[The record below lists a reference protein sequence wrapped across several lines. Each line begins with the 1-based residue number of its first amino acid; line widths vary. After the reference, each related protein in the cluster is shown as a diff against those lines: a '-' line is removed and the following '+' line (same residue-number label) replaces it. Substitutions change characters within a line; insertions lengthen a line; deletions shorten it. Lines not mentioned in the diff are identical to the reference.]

1 MLKGKVILVTG
12 GAQRVGREI
21 VLALA
26 AEGAD
31 VVIHYNRSESE
42 AKQLA
47 DEIGTKFKQIPLL
60 VQADLTRPDE
70 VRKIVPLI
78 LKEKGGIFA
87 IINNASVYSEKILEL
102 VSEQEWDTN
111 FSVHAK
117 APFLLAQAARMS
129 MRKGG
134 GGKIINIADW
144 AGMTPYRDYL
154 PYCVSK
160 GALITLTKVLAVELA
175 PEVQVN
181 CICPGPVLRP
191 VDLSEAQMATELKD
205 LPSRKMGNPQDIVQ
219 AVRYFLQTSS
229 FVTGSVLTVD
239 GGRSLGR

>member
-31 VVIHYNRSESE
+31 VVIHYNRSEAE

-60 VQADLTRPDE
+60 VQADLTRTDE
-70 VRKIVPLI
+70 VSKIIPEVI
-78 LKEKGGIFA
+78 AKKKKIFA
-87 IINNASVYSEKILEL
+87 LINNASIFSDKLFEL
-102 VSEQEWDTN
+102 VSESEWDTN
-111 FSVHAK
+111 FAVHTK
-117 APFLLAQAARMS
+117 APFLLAQAAYLPMK
-129 MRKGG
+129 KGG

-144 AGMTPYRDYL
+144 AGEQPYKDYL

-160 GALITLTKVLAVELA
+160 GALITLTRALAKEMA
-175 PEVQVN
+175 PEIQVN
-181 CICPGPVLRP
+181 AICPGPILRP
-191 VDLSEAQMATELKD
+191 VDFDPIKFAEEMKA
-205 LPSRKMGNPQDIVQ
+205 LPSGRMGTPHDVVH
-219 AVRYFLQTSS
+219 AVRYLLYASS
-229 FVTGSVLTVD
+229 FVTGSILTVD